1 LGKRGVDK
9 LGVISGLDSTGKHK
23 EVKVSTA
30 GGLHVDSGY
39 TNVVFHDAVTV
50 AGNGASFEVGSYK
63 TLTVEIYGTSTTRTV
78 TFYGKGPS
86 GTLIAL
92 MGIKVSDLSTG
103 VSTTGTGEVWQ
114 FDVTGLEE
122 VIMDLTAVS
131 GGNVSVKGR
140 AVA

>member
-1 LGKRGVDK
+1 
-9 LGVISGLDSTGKHK
+9 
-23 EVKVSTA
+23 
-30 GGLHVDSGY
+30 
-39 TNVVFHDAVTV
+39 
-50 AGNGASFEVGSYK
+50 
-63 TLTVEIYGTSTTRTV
+63 
-78 TFYGKGPS
+78 
-86 GTLIAL
+86 